1 MSTHN
6 EHKNNAMSKP
16 MNNNTPNDTAS
27 QAEPRAEP
35 IVALPGDEQDV
46 LISRIIDGVATSD
59 DWVTFRA
66 VAASD
71 PTIWGE
77 LAQTQ
82 HAHETL
88 TDRMEHLIGCA
99 DMVDLPGGL
108 MCDRVMRSRTDLV
121 ARWGGWAAAAAIL
134 LVWGF
139 GWSTNRSASESSS
152 QVAGLIDVNNPIISG
167 AKTFLEEAEPEQ
179 AFDQYMNSGQS
190 SGQVVGE
197 MPEKIVIETR
207 AMPDGSIEVLYL
219 RQIIER
225 QIMDHAYR
233 EVRDDAGNVTPVP
246 VRLSPNERPASVRY

>member
-6 EHKNNAMSKP
+6 EHKNNV
-16 MNNNTPNDTAS
+16 MNNNNPSDPAS
-27 QAEPRAEP
+27 RAEP
-35 IVALPGDEQDV
+35 VVALPGDERDV

-66 VAASD
+66 VAANDS
-71 PTIWGE
+71 TIWGE

-82 HAHETL
+82 HIHETL

-121 ARWGGWAAAAAIL
+121 SRWGGWAAAAAIL

-139 GWSTNRSASESSS
+139 GWSANRSASESSS
-152 QVAGLIDVNNPIISG
+152 QVAGIGNPLISG
-167 AKTFLEEAEPEQ
+167 AKTFLDEAEPEQ
-179 AFDQYMNSGQS
+179 AFDQYMNSGLS

-233 EVRDDAGNVTPVP
+233 EVRDDTGKVTSVP
-246 VRLSPNERPASVRY
+246 VRLSPTDAGNLDRY